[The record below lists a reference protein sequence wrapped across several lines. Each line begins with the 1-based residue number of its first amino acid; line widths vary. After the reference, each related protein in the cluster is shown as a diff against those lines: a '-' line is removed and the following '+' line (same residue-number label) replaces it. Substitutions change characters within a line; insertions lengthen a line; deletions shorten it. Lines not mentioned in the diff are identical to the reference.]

1 MSYLTV
7 EEVADEIRMH
17 PEYVT
22 RLCAA
27 GTLRAKKLGN
37 RWRIH
42 PEDLA
47 AFMRGADAQAPAAQP
62 REKRLTARQARQLQR
77 HGP

>member
-7 EEVADEIRMH
+7 EEVAAEIRMH

-27 GTLRAKKLGN
+27 GTLPAKKLGN
-37 RWRIH
+37 RWRVH
-42 PEDLA
+42 PDDLA
-47 AFMRGADAQAPAAQP
+47 AFMRGEAKAPAAQP
-62 REKRLTARQARQLQR
+62 RPPRLTARQARQLQR